1 MDCQAFED
9 ILAQYVSR
17 NIIKNI
23 CCLKLEV
30 KKAGGGYSVDIL
42 NTSNNQNNLP
52 KDPAVYLFLVSN
64 EELARFLGYSYI
76 TYNKFWR
83 KCPDSKEQEENS
95 LIFKKLERFIENQNF
110 EKYQYYIPLYVG
122 ETDDFQRRYNQF
134 KNTLSN
140 NCNGNHVFGKNFCS
154 YLKDICQI
162 NSLRQYSMKM
172 CLVVFYTDSEDKA
185 QCIESSILNH
195 NDFCKIFNKNNS
207 NCPNDEFED
216 IANKIIDAIKNL
228 QSCP

>member
-1 MDCQAFED
+1 MSCQSFGN
-9 ILAQYVSR
+9 LLQQYG
-17 NIIKNI
+17 NIITDV
-23 CCLKLEV
+23 CCLELEV
-30 KKAGGGYSVDIL
+30 NNAQVGYSVQEL
-42 NTSNNQNNLP
+42 KHFCLNNQNYLLTY
-52 KDPAVYLFLVSN
+52 PAVYLFLVGN

-76 TYNKFWR
+76 TYNKYWR
-83 KCPDSKEQEENS
+83 QCTNIKKENS
-95 LIFKKLERFIENQNF
+95 TIFKKLEMFIESQNF
-110 EKYQYYIPLYVG
+110 VNYQSYIPLYVG
-122 ETDDFQRRYNQF
+122 ETDDFQQRYNQF

-154 YLKDICQI
+154 YLKDLCQI

-207 NCPNDEFED
+207 NCSINGFQQQ
-216 IANKIIDAIKNL
+216 IANDIIKTIQDL